1 MTSMHAETE
10 NYRLS
15 IIIPIYNEQDNI
27 KETLYSIEENIDIP
41 CEIITVYDHPTDT
54 TLPILKDLQEHFVNL
69 KVTKNDIATGPS
81 GAIRTGLNA
90 ASAPL
95 ILVMMA
101 DLCDDIS
108 QVQSFMDLAA
118 KDADIVC
125 PSRYCEGGRQDIS
138 GSPKKWLPKIAGFI
152 LHNFVGL
159 PYDPTNS
166 FKLYSKEVLDEI
178 DLKSTSSFS
187 VTLEIVAKAHCLGYR
202 LVEIPTTWKDRK
214 YGKSN
219 FNLIFSIF
227 SYLPWFI
234 LALTRGKFHRR
245 FNQKYRNAK

>member
-1 MTSMHAETE
+1 MTSMDSE

-27 KETLYSIEENIDIP
+27 KETLYSIASNIKIP
-41 CEIITVYDHPTDT
+41 HEIITVYDHPEDT

-69 KVTKNDIATGPS
+69 KIVKNEIASGPS

-108 QVQSFMDLAA
+108 QVQSFMDLVP

-125 PSRYCEGGRQDIS
+125 PSRYCEGGRQEIS
-138 GSPKKWLPKIAGFI
+138 ESPKKWLPKLAGFI
-152 LHNFVGL
+152 LHNLVGL

-178 DLKSTSSFS
+178 ELKSTSSFS

-202 LVEIPTTWKDRK
+202 LVEVPTTWKNRK
-214 YGKSN
+214 FGKSN
-219 FNLIFSIF
+219 FNILISIF

-234 LALTRGKFHRR
+234 LALTRGRFHMN
-245 FNQKYRNAK
+245 FNQKYRKTK